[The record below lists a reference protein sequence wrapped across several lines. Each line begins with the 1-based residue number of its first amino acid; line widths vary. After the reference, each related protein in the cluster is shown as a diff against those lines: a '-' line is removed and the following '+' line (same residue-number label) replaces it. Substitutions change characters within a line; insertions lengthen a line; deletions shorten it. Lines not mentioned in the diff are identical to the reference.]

1 MKLLQLQGNE
11 VNLIK
16 VKSAIT
22 TFLSKL
28 LLFKR
33 NLARYE
39 LYQFPSLSELEATI
53 PDDVLQI
60 YCVHLAESQ
69 RIMDL

>member
-1 MKLLQLQGNE
+1 MKLLQLQGND

-16 VKSAIT
+16 VKSAMT

-39 LYQFPSLSELEATI
+39 LY
-53 PDDVLQI
+53 
-60 YCVHLAESQ
+60 
-69 RIMDL
+69 